1 MLTQMARAAR
11 RKQLS
16 GWSRTP
22 GDSMRHASLHEMMR
36 CARMPCGKQ
45 PEHNHPYMRV
55 FHTWKRF
62 ALQWGVSNCQAGSR
76 SIRRYLARAAGSAV
90 THPKTLYRGL
100 SKRWTRSAT
109 TAVFSRPLAA
119 RTSHAAVFWDVDNL
133 KPRQAN
139 RQAVAEALAAA
150 ARARGDD
157 CALEA
162 FGNTRTW
169 DVEIGEKGLHPALE
183 AAGFSVRMLPI
194 EDQAVDIAI
203 SEAMRSWL
211 KARAA
216 EGSTS
221 TIILCSGDR
230 GFEQLRGEVRRAGA
244 RTVVVANTR
253 WSANAD
259 VRLPWVHMHDDWEG
273 PRGWRTSRWQKELE
287 RLGGRE
293 SLSSLYRSRDCHRG
307 EY

>member
-1 MLTQMARAAR
+1 M
-11 RKQLS
+11 
-16 GWSRTP
+16 
-22 GDSMRHASLHEMMR
+22 
-36 CARMPCGKQ
+36 
-45 PEHNHPYMRV
+45 
-55 FHTWKRF
+55 
-62 ALQWGVSNCQAGSR
+62 
-76 SIRRYLARAAGSAV
+76 
-90 THPKTLYRGL
+90 
-100 SKRWTRSAT
+100 
-109 TAVFSRPLAA
+109 
-119 RTSHAAVFWDVDNL
+119 FWDVDNL

-169 DVEIGEKGLHPALE
+169 DVDFGGKGLHPALE

-221 TIILCSGDR
+221 TMILCSGDR
-230 GFEQLRGEVRRAGA
+230 GFEQLLGDVRAQGA

-259 VRLPWVHMHDDWEG
+259 ERLPWVHRHDDWEG
-273 PRGWRTSRWQKELE
+273 PKGWRPSRWHKELE

-307 EY
+307 G

>member
-1 MLTQMARAAR
+1 
-11 RKQLS
+11 
-16 GWSRTP
+16 
-22 GDSMRHASLHEMMR
+22 MRHASLHEMMR

-230 GFEQLRGEVRRAGA
+230 GFEQLLGEVRRAGA

-273 PRGWRTSRWQKELE
+273 PRGWRTSRWQK
-287 RLGGRE
+287 
-293 SLSSLYRSRDCHRG
+293 
-307 EY
+307 